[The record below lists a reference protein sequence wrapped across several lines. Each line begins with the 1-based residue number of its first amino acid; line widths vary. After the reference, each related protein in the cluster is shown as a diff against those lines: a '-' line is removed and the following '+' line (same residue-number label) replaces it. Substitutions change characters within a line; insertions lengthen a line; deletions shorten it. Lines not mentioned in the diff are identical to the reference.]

1 MTVTRA
7 RGGSLEQEFAFG
19 AARQL
24 LEPLVVAGDPAQ
36 VFSGAAAAAAPVLG
50 HGVANAASDPGSVL
64 HGLYWVTANAAESRP
79 LALICD
85 DAHWFDSPSLRFLAY
100 LARRVDELPIA
111 VIVGTRPP
119 TSTGPEADL
128 LGRLLTDPA
137 GRHVRPSPLSD
148 DGVAQLVRSTL
159 DAPPDPSFC
168 QAVAEA
174 SRGNPFLV
182 GELIRAAA
190 RSGITDGRGSGTT
203 LAELSAGTAVLN
215 RIGRLPEAALE
226 LAARRRGPRQQRVRR
241 RAVAPGRG
249 ARGGRHRRGRGGCRC
264 VAARRDPR
272 AGTATRVR
280 APARAV
286 RRLRRP
292 APGRSVP
299 AAPSGRRAA
308 AIRGRARPSRSP
320 ST

>member
-1 MTVTRA
+1 MSADAAADLLERAKEVDEILDLLDRAMQGRGGLLAFEGAAGIGKSRLLAAAIEAARERGMTVTRA

-36 VFSGAAAAAAPVLG
+36 VFAGAAAAAAPVLG
-50 HGVANAASDPGSVL
+50 HGVANAATDPGTVL

-182 GELIRAAA
+182 GELVRAAA
-190 RSGITDGRGSGTT
+190 RSGITDGR
-203 LAELSAGTAVLN
+203 AV
-215 RIGRLPEAALE
+215 RHD
-226 LAARRRGPRQQRVRR
+226 ARR
-241 RAVAPGRG
+241 
-249 ARGGRHRRGRGGCRC
+249 
-264 VAARRDPR
+264 
-272 AGTATRVR
+272 
-280 APARAV
+280 
-286 RRLRRP
+286 
-292 APGRSVP
+292 S
-299 AAPSGRRAA
+299 
-308 AIRGRARPSRSP
+308 
-320 ST
+320 

>member
-1 MTVTRA
+1 MSADAAADLLERAKEVDEILDLLDRATQGRGGLLAFEGAAGIGKSRLLAAAIEAAHERGMTVTRA

-137 GRHVRPSPLSD
+137 GRPR
-148 DGVAQLVRSTL
+148 
-159 DAPPDPSFC
+159 
-168 QAVAEA
+168 QAV
-174 SRGNPFLV
+174 
-182 GELIRAAA
+182 
-190 RSGITDGRGSGTT
+190 
-203 LAELSAGTAVLN
+203 TAL
-215 RIGRLPEAALE
+215 G
-226 LAARRRGPRQQRVRR
+226 RRGCPTRSLDPGRATRPVVLPGGGRSQPRQPVPRR
-241 RAVAPGRG
+241 RAHPRRG
-249 ARGGRHRRGRGGCRC
+249 TVGHHRWSGGRHD
-264 VAARRDPR
+264 ARR
-272 AGTATRVR
+272 
-280 APARAV
+280 
-286 RRLRRP
+286 
-292 APGRSVP
+292 S
-299 AAPSGRRAA
+299 
-308 AIRGRARPSRSP
+308 
-320 ST
+320 